1 VTLASSKG
9 ITSEISL
16 IKGQRPMLE
25 MGGVKG
31 KGLQTIELVEQ
42 TLGKPSALNGV
53 ARRVSM
59 RRRVRA

>member
-1 VTLASSKG
+1 
-9 ITSEISL
+9 
-16 IKGQRPMLE
+16 
-25 MGGVKG
+25 VKG

-59 RRRVRA
+59 RRRVRAWWPRLLVAN